1 MKNHEQLN
9 MFNKTLILGII
20 VSMLAGCSPMTKN
33 PNKKRSPE
41 RMAYEACKQRN
52 NGDTSKCQKE
62 KDDLLERQEIEL
74 LDEDS

>member
-1 MKNHEQLN
+1 MIKQI
-9 MFNKTLILGII
+9 LIFGTIL
-20 VSMLAGCSPMTKN
+20 SLLAGCSPISKN
-33 PNKKRSPE
+33 PNRKRSPE

-74 LDEDS
+74 LDEDT

>member
-1 MKNHEQLN
+1 MKKL
-9 MFNKTLILGII
+9 TLFILAIM
-20 VSMLAGCSPMTKN
+20 VLLAGCVTSSKN

-41 RMAYEACKQRN
+41 RQAYEACKKRN

-74 LDEDS
+74 MDEAS